1 MAQVLARRQH
11 GYNRLH
17 AVAAHTDMPSPS
29 SISTPIQALT
39 SQVLTRIRSRRSV
52 LRELA
57 DHIEDHSNTLRE
69 SGLNPVEARAQA
81 VRAFGDT
88 RTVTAQLERIR
99 NQGSW
104 PDVALSAFPSLF
116 VAFLFATNRWLDL
129 EWIVG
134 AAAVAIAISALGVY
148 RFGRRAWVFSW
159 LGYALFPVLL
169 ISMVSLGTTAY
180 AAWSVLGGG
189 YEARDPLSW
198 VLGIGLGVAGLGVIG
213 ALMAWL
219 SRKDWIHAILVV
231 LPMTLL
237 AVAIL
242 AFERGVYT
250 TIEQAEAQNAVL
262 FGAFAIVVAA
272 AVRMTD
278 RLFKVGLLA
287 ASLPLGFL
295 LISGGI
301 DIAFRVIVTAALS
314 LPTLFLI
321 IAPYVV
327 TIREPDTN
335 EWLEQNAWPR

>member
-1 MAQVLARRQH
+1 MAPLLTRRQH

-17 AVAAHTDMPSPS
+17 AVATHTDMPSPS
-29 SISTPIQALT
+29 SISTPIHALT

-57 DHIEDHSNTLRE
+57 DHIEDHSSTLRE
-69 SGLNPVEARAQA
+69 RGVEPTEARAQA
-81 VRAFGDT
+81 VRAFGDA
-88 RTVTAQLERIR
+88 RTVAAQLERIR

-104 PDVALSAFPSLF
+104 PDVAMSALPSLF
-116 VAFLFATNRWLDL
+116 VAFMFATQRWYSL
-129 EWIVG
+129 EWI
-134 AAAVAIAISALGVY
+134 AATAAVAIAISALGVY

-169 ISMVSLGTTAY
+169 ISMVSLGTTAH

-198 VLGIGLGVAGLGVIG
+198 ILGIGLGIAGLGVIT
-213 ALMAWL
+213 ALMVWL

-231 LPMTLL
+231 LPMALL
-237 AVAIL
+237 SVAIL
-242 AFERGVYT
+242 AFDRGVYT
-250 TIEQAEAQNAVL
+250 TIAQAEAQNAAL

-278 RLFKVGLLA
+278 RLFKIGLLA

-301 DIAFRVIVTAALS
+301 DIGFRVIVTAALS
-314 LPTLFLI
+314 LPALLLI

-327 TIREPDTN
+327 TLREPDTN
-335 EWLEQNAWPR
+335 ERLEHSAWPR

>member
-1 MAQVLARRQH
+1 
-11 GYNRLH
+11 
-17 AVAAHTDMPSPS
+17 MPSPS
-29 SISTPIQALT
+29 SISTPIHALT

-52 LRELA
+52 LRELS
-57 DHIEDHSNTLRE
+57 DHIEDHSSTLRE
-69 SGLNPVEARAQA
+69 RGLDPMQARAQA
-81 VRAFGDT
+81 IRAFGDT
-88 RTVTAQLERIR
+88 RTVAAQLERIR

-104 PDVALSAFPSLF
+104 PDMALSAFPSLF
-116 VAFLFATNRWLDL
+116 VAFLFATNRWLDI
-129 EWIVG
+129 EWVVG
-134 AAAVAIAISALGVY
+134 TAIVAIAISALGVY

-169 ISMVSLGTTAY
+169 ISMVSLGTTVL

-198 VLGIGLGVAGLGVIG
+198 VLGIGLGIAGLVVIG

-219 SRKDWIHAILVV
+219 SRKDWIHGILVV
-231 LPMTLL
+231 LPMALL
-237 AVAIL
+237 SVAIL
-242 AFERGVYT
+242 AFDRGVYT
-250 TIEQAEAQNAVL
+250 TIEQVQAQNAVL

-301 DIAFRVIVTAALS
+301 DMSFRVIVTAALS
-314 LPTLFLI
+314 LPALLLI

-327 TIREPDTN
+327 TLREPDTD
-335 EWLEQNAWPR
+335 ERLEQSAWPR

>member
-1 MAQVLARRQH
+1 
-11 GYNRLH
+11 
-17 AVAAHTDMPSPS
+17 MPSPS
-29 SISTPIQALT
+29 SISTPIHALT
-39 SQVLTRIRSRRSV
+39 SQVLTRIRSRRNV

-57 DHIEDHSNTLRE
+57 DHIEDHSSSLLAR
-69 SGLNPVEARAQA
+69 GFNPTEARAQA

-88 RTVTAQLERIR
+88 STVAAQVERIR

-104 PDVALSAFPSLF
+104 PDVAMSAFPSLF
-116 VAFLFATNRWLDL
+116 VAFLFATNRWLEL

-134 AAAVAIAISALGVY
+134 TAAVAIAMSALGVY

-169 ISMVSLGTTAY
+169 ISMVSLGTTAH

-198 VLGIGLGVAGLGVIG
+198 VLGIGLGIAGLGVIG

-231 LPMTLL
+231 LPMALL
-237 AVAIL
+237 SVAML
-242 AFERGVYT
+242 AFDRGVYT
-250 TIEQAEAQNAVL
+250 TIAEAQAQNAVL

-278 RLFKVGLLA
+278 RLFKIGLLA

-301 DIAFRVIVTAALS
+301 DIGFRVIVTAALS
-314 LPTLFLI
+314 LPALLLI

-327 TIREPDTN
+327 TLREPDTDN
-335 EWLEQNAWPR
+335 RLEHSARPR

>member
-1 MAQVLARRQH
+1 
-11 GYNRLH
+11 
-17 AVAAHTDMPSPS
+17 MPSPS
-29 SISTPIQALT
+29 SISTPIHALT
-39 SQVLTRIRSRRSV
+39 GQILTKIRSRRNV
-52 LRELA
+52 LRELS
-57 DHIEDHSNTLRE
+57 DHIEDHSSSLRE
-69 SGLNPVEARAQA
+69 RGLDPAEARARA

-88 RTVTAQLERIR
+88 RTVAAQLERIR

-116 VAFLFATNRWLDL
+116 VAFLFGTNRWLDL

-134 AAAVAIAISALGVY
+134 TAAVAIAISALGVY

-169 ISMVSLGTTAY
+169 ISMVSLGTTAH

-198 VLGIGLGVAGLGVIG
+198 VLGIGLGIAGLGVIA

-219 SRKDWIHAILVV
+219 SRKDWIHGILVV
-231 LPMTLL
+231 LPMALL
-237 AVAIL
+237 SVAIL
-242 AFERGVYT
+242 AFDRGVYT
-250 TIEQAEAQNAVL
+250 TIEQIQAQNAVL

-278 RLFKVGLLA
+278 RLFKIGLLA

-295 LISGGI
+295 LISGGM
-301 DIAFRVIVTAALS
+301 DMSFRVIVTAALS
-314 LPTLFLI
+314 LPALLLI

-327 TIREPDTN
+327 TLREPDTN
-335 EWLEQNAWPR
+335 ERLEHSPWPR

>member
-1 MAQVLARRQH
+1 
-11 GYNRLH
+11 
-17 AVAAHTDMPSPS
+17 MPSPS

-39 SQVLTRIRSRRSV
+39 SQVLTRIRSRRNV

-57 DHIEDHSNTLRE
+57 DHIEDHSSTLRQR
-69 SGLNPVEARAQA
+69 GLDPAEARARA

-88 RTVTAQLERIR
+88 RTVAAQLERIR

-104 PDVALSAFPSLF
+104 PDVVLSAFPSLF
-116 VAFLFATNRWLDL
+116 VAFLFATNLWLDR
-129 EWIVG
+129 EWILGTAV
-134 AAAVAIAISALGVY
+134 VAIVISALGVY

-189 YEARDPLSW
+189 YEARDPLTW
-198 VLGIGLGVAGLGVIG
+198 VLGIGLGIAGLGVIG

-219 SRKDWIHAILVV
+219 SRKDWIHGILVV
-231 LPMTLL
+231 LPMALL
-237 AVAIL
+237 SVAIL
-242 AFERGVYT
+242 AFDRGVYT
-250 TIEQAEAQNAVL
+250 TIEQAQAQNAVL
-262 FGAFAIVVAA
+262 FGAFAVVVAA

-301 DIAFRVIVTAALS
+301 DMGFRVIVTAALS
-314 LPTLFLI
+314 LPTLLLI

-327 TIREPDTN
+327 TPRESNTD
-335 EWLEQNAWPR
+335 ERLEHSAWPR

>member
-1 MAQVLARRQH
+1 
-11 GYNRLH
+11 
-17 AVAAHTDMPSPS
+17 MPSPS
-29 SISTPIQALT
+29 SISTPIHALT
-39 SQVLTRIRSRRSV
+39 SQVLTRIRSRRNV

-57 DHIEDHSNTLRE
+57 DHIEDHSSSLLAR
-69 SGLNPVEARAQA
+69 GFNPTEARAQA

-88 RTVTAQLERIR
+88 STVAAQVERIR

-104 PDVALSAFPSLF
+104 PDVAMSAFPSLF
-116 VAFLFATNRWLDL
+116 VAFLFATNRWLEL

-134 AAAVAIAISALGVY
+134 TAAVAIAISALGVY

-169 ISMVSLGTTAY
+169 ISMVSLGTTAH
-180 AAWSVLGGG
+180 AAWSVLGGD

-198 VLGIGLGVAGLGVIG
+198 VLGIGLGIAGLGVIG

-231 LPMTLL
+231 LPMALL
-237 AVAIL
+237 SVAML
-242 AFERGVYT
+242 AFDRGVYT
-250 TIEQAEAQNAVL
+250 TIAEAQAQNAVL

-278 RLFKVGLLA
+278 RLFKIGLLA

-301 DIAFRVIVTAALS
+301 DIGFRVIVTAALS
-314 LPTLFLI
+314 LPALLLI

-327 TIREPDTN
+327 TLREPDTDN
-335 EWLEQNAWPR
+335 RLEHSARPR

>member
-1 MAQVLARRQH
+1 
-11 GYNRLH
+11 
-17 AVAAHTDMPSPS
+17 
-29 SISTPIQALT
+29 
-39 SQVLTRIRSRRSV
+39 
-52 LRELA
+52 LA
-57 DHIEDHSNTLRE
+57 DHIEDHSSSLLAR
-69 SGLNPVEARAQA
+69 GFNPTEARAQA

-88 RTVTAQLERIR
+88 STVAAQVERIR

-104 PDVALSAFPSLF
+104 PDVAMSAFPSLF
-116 VAFLFATNRWLDL
+116 VAFLFATNRWLEL

-134 AAAVAIAISALGVY
+134 TAAVAIAISALGVY
-148 RFGRRAWVFSW
+148 RFSRRAWVFSW

-169 ISMVSLGTTAY
+169 ISMVSLGTTAH

-198 VLGIGLGVAGLGVIG
+198 VLGIGLGIAGLGVIG

-231 LPMTLL
+231 LPMALL
-237 AVAIL
+237 SVAML
-242 AFERGVYT
+242 AFDRGVYT
-250 TIEQAEAQNAVL
+250 TIAEAQAQNAVL

-278 RLFKVGLLA
+278 RLFKIGLLT

-301 DIAFRVIVTAALS
+301 DVGFRVIVTAALS
-314 LPTLFLI
+314 LPALLLI
-321 IAPYVV
+321 VAPYVV
-327 TIREPDTN
+327 TLREPDADN
-335 EWLEQNAWPR
+335 RLESSAWRR